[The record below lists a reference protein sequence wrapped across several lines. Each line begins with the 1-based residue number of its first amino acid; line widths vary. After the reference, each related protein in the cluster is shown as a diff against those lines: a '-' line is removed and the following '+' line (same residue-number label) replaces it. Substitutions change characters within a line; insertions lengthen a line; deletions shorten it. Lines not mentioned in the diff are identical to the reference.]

1 MSTDQHTNPLVLRSG
16 LTVQRITSTMANSG
30 DTQSLAGP
38 ESSALN
44 PRRIAAFSGSDQS
57 VRIESWLSLFELVS
71 DGKADRARLIL
82 LMQYLSGEAINWFAT
97 DICPVIDTLS
107 WNDAKKL
114 MTQRFG
120 TPVVH
125 PIIEAQKQ
133 VLSRADT
140 VQTYFDAKMSLL
152 RRAKLPDS
160 AMVAMLTDGM
170 PQQYRPTLIGS
181 QPASTLAWLAIALQ
195 LEGSFSRSFS
205 DRHVRPQATSPAR
218 ARHVA
223 ANARSNRRS
232 HLLHVDFVQRPER
245 RIGIGTKTVQRENA
259 DLSLARLLPQSPHW
273 QLQFQS
279 NLCSHFS
286 QLQRQPAAI

>member
-16 LTVQRITSTMANSG
+16 LTVQRQTSTMANSG

-57 VRIESWLSLFELVS
+57 VRIESWLSLWLVS
-71 DGKADRARLIL
+71 NGKADRARLIL

-125 PIIEAQKQ
+125 PIIEA
-133 VLSRADT
+133 
-140 VQTYFDAKMSLL
+140 
-152 RRAKLPDS
+152 
-160 AMVAMLTDGM
+160 
-170 PQQYRPTLIGS
+170 
-181 QPASTLAWLAIALQ
+181 
-195 LEGSFSRSFS
+195 
-205 DRHVRPQATSPAR
+205 
-218 ARHVA
+218 
-223 ANARSNRRS
+223 
-232 HLLHVDFVQRPER
+232 
-245 RIGIGTKTVQRENA
+245 
-259 DLSLARLLPQSPHW
+259 
-273 QLQFQS
+273 
-279 NLCSHFS
+279 
-286 QLQRQPAAI
+286 